1 MLPLS
6 FSCLSIFFLMIRRPP
21 RSTLFPYTTLFR
33 SIIRQPERVHWAEE
47 NTVEDVAS
55 IGLEPH
61 VPAFAEVGVLINRE
75 VFVEVL
81 KAAYI
86 FIFPGR
92 VSKGERARVGPS
104 RLVEIS
110 AVGFGVGIAKG
121 SCQSAPN
128 FIGDLIVVEEEPAKR
143 TVICGDRQR
152 PPGLVGLRCRDLPI
166 ADDLVNK
173 SRRVSSDPLASPERQ
188 LVDPTKRKNLW
199 HVGGTDLVE
208 IPHITG
214 ILNGRTAAPRAGF
227 RAIVQIGR
235 AHV

>member
-1 MLPLS
+1 M
-6 FSCLSIFFLMIRRPP
+6 CLRFMYCLFVSPFLFFFFLMIRRPP

-33 SIIRQPERVHWAEE
+33 SPRDIALAACTSKVAVAIIRQPERVHWAEE

-86 FIFPGR
+86 FLFPGR
-92 VSKGERARVGPS
+92 VPKADLPRVGPS

-128 FIGDLIVVEEEPAKR
+128 FIVELIVVEEEPAKR
-143 TVICGDRQR
+143 TVIC
-152 PPGLVGLRCRDLPI
+152 
-166 ADDLVNK
+166 
-173 SRRVSSDPLASPERQ
+173 
-188 LVDPTKRKNLW
+188 
-199 HVGGTDLVE
+199 
-208 IPHITG
+208 
-214 ILNGRTAAPRAGF
+214 
-227 RAIVQIGR
+227 
-235 AHV
+235 